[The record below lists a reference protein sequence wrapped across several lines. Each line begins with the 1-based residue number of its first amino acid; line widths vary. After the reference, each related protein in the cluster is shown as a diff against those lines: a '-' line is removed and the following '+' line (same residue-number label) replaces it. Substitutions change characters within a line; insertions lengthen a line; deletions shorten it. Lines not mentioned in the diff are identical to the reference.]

1 MTTPSIFELG
11 ASPLKSLRNWKI
23 DFLFQTSDQKTDFRS
38 LIFSEIHAFKK
49 IFFCLWKIRQTIF
62 FFVWD
67 GYVQRDF
74 TICEFRRGLEEDYVF
89 CRIMRD

>member
-38 LIFSEIHAFKK
+38 LIFSEIHAFK
-49 IFFCLWKIRQTIF
+49 IFFFLSLENSANFF

-74 TICEFRRGLEEDYVF
+74 TICEFRRCLEEDYVF

>member
-1 MTTPSIFELG
+1 MTTPSIFEFG

-49 IFFCLWKIRQTIF
+49 KKIDLEKFGKIDFFPL
-62 FFVWD
+62 
-67 GYVQRDF
+67 
-74 TICEFRRGLEEDYVF
+74 
-89 CRIMRD
+89 